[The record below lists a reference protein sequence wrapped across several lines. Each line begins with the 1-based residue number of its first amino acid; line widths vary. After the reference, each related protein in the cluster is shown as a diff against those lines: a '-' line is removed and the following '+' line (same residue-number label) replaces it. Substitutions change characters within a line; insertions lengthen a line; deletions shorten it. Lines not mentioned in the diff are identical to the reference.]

1 MASHAQKIILLA
13 LILAIAVPI
22 SKCGEEESSR
32 RLEDLCSETNRSSK
46 CRNILKSNW
55 NRFNLSDDRAVAG
68 VVVALAIAKSEE
80 IYDEIYRHHLD
91 SGDEWLKS
99 KYLSCAINFY
109 DANCNLE
116 MARRTLDFDE
126 FPDISDDVDDVE
138 EKVMSCR
145 REFREESLDP
155 GRAGDSS
162 EEIGLYLEMIR
173 AAVGRVPKEEEEAL
187 I

>member
-1 MASHAQKIILLA
+1 MASHSQKIILLA

-32 RLEDLCSETNRSSK
+32 RLEDLCSETNRSSD

-55 NRFNLSDDRAVAG
+55 NRFNLSDDRAV
-68 VVVALAIAKSEE
+68 VELAIAKSKE
-80 IYDEIYRHHLD
+80 IYDGIYRHHLD
-91 SGDEWLKS
+91 SGDERLKS
-99 KYLSCAINFY
+99 KYLSCAINYY

-126 FPDISDDVDDVE
+126 FPDITGDVDDVE
-138 EKVMSCR
+138 EKVMSCW

-155 GRAGDSS
+155 GRARDSG

-173 AAVGRVPKEEEEAL
+173 AAAGRVPLEEVEAL